1 MLNLLGREVLCH
13 SDFGCTVCEGNLR
26 SNTRSCSDWHWW
38 PGGRLEL
45 EGKSSVAVTACCEYR
60 LLGLSQGRLN
70 E

>member
-26 SNTRSCSDWHWW
+26 SNTRCCSDWHWW

-45 EGKSSVAVTACCEYR
+45 EGKTSVAVTACCE
-60 LLGLSQGRLN
+60 
-70 E
+70 